1 MLPSVAVIWINCTNA
16 CTGKKKRP
24 LRQCQVPY
32 RSHTDFCA
40 ITDGFV
46 QHWVCS
52 SPFSRSEPVTSPS
65 SSWLRKVTSFRQET
79 RQSYYRNDPVKYNL
93 TWPLSHLSYISLLEL
108 IQGLFVNQTIIIF
121 FFFPT
126 KCGVI
131 QQHRTLAFIPER
143 HPQFWLEVVNLVRYE
158 NPVSSTGEQDNLL
171 SAGTRWQQRMG
182 ILKVPL
188 MIVTSQVSD
197 ASSNRMTT
205 RRMDKSFF
213 NNFSSERRANHD
225 PC

>member
-1 MLPSVAVIWINCTNA
+1 MCGLGVNKYGKSLICLQSSGRLNNIDDTGCQGQSTSPHVLPSVAVIWINCTNA

-93 TWPLSHLSYISLLEL
+93 TWPLSHLSYISRLEL
-108 IQGLFVNQTIIIF
+108 IQDLFVNQTIIIF
-121 FFFPT
+121 MFFSDQMWGHPT
-126 KCGVI
+126 TQDFGI
-131 QQHRTLAFIPER
+131 
-143 HPQFWLEVVNLVRYE
+143 HPRKTS
-158 NPVSSTGEQDNLL
+158 PVLTWSG
-171 SAGTRWQQRMG
+171 
-182 ILKVPL
+182 
-188 MIVTSQVSD
+188 
-197 ASSNRMTT
+197 
-205 RRMDKSFF
+205 
-213 NNFSSERRANHD
+213 
-225 PC
+225 

>member
-1 MLPSVAVIWINCTNA
+1 MIWISCTNA

-121 FFFPT
+121 FFSRPNVGSSNNT
-126 KCGVI
+126 GLWHSSQKD
-131 QQHRTLAFIPER
+131 IPSSDLK
-143 HPQFWLEVVNLVRYE
+143 WLTWWGMKTRCHLLVNKITC
-158 NPVSSTGEQDNLL
+158 SS
-171 SAGTRWQQRMG
+171 GTRWQQRMG
-182 ILKVPL
+182 IIKVPL